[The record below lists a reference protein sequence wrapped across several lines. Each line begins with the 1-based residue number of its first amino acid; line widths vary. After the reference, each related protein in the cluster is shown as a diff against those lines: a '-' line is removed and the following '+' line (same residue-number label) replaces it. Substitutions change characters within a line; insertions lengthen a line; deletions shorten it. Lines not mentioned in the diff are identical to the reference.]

1 MAQFRSLNA
10 IKKDVAAGKSL
21 SSQDKS
27 MLKRHEAANVRR
39 ATKASTPK
47 KPRSAAQRRSEFK
60 SKATIKA
67 TGGHTAQTRAQA
79 KRMGIENVELPN
91 VLDLVKEVYQVDGRS
106 LKKSLLGMAAMLN
119 APESDRRRIAAADEE
134 LLAKAY
140 NENSIYFEA
149 YWLYPVTPGDDRG
162 DTLEMILSEVGI

>member
-1 MAQFRSLNA
+1 MARFRSLKL
-10 IKKDVAAGKSL
+10 IKKDVAAGKPL
-21 SSQDKS
+21 SKQDAS

-67 TGGHTAQTRAQA
+67 TGGYTAQTRSQA
-79 KRMGIENVELPN
+79 KRMGVEGVELPN

-106 LKKSLLGMAAMLN
+106 LKKSLLGMAAKLN

-149 YWLYPVTPGDDRG
+149 YWQYPETPGDDRG

>member
-1 MAQFRSLNA
+1 
-10 IKKDVAAGKSL
+10 
-21 SSQDKS
+21 

-39 ATKASTPK
+39 AAKASAPK

-79 KRMGIENVELPN
+79 KRMGIEEVELPN
-91 VLDLVKEVYQVDGRS
+91 ILDLVKEVYQVDGKS

-119 APESDRRRIAAADEE
+119 APASDRRRIAAADEE
-134 LLAKAY
+134 ALAKAF
-140 NENSIYFEA
+140 NEKPNLF
-149 YWLYPVTPGDDRG
+149 
-162 DTLEMILSEVGI
+162 